1 MEQAVEKAVQ
11 DVCAKAGPVGHIL
24 NLGHGVLLGTPE
36 ENVKAFFDA
45 AKKIRY

>member
-1 MEQAVEKAVQ
+1 MLPGGGGGARFIPPDEYKEF
-11 DVCAKAGPVGHIL
+11 L
-24 NLGHGVLLGTPE
+24 NLGHGVLVGTPE